1 MIVGVGV
8 DVLNIERFRKIVKG
22 NPKILNRI
30 LTENEINL
38 FKDYSDSI
46 VHYAGRFS
54 LKEAIIKAGKE
65 YLNIESFKD
74 IEILKDEDGKAIL
87 MKPKGKIFISI
98 SHNEDYV
105 VSIAVIE
112 K

>member
-8 DVLNIERFRKIVKG
+8 DVLNIKRFRKVVKG

-38 FKDYSDSI
+38 FNDYSDSI
-46 VHYAGRFS
+46 IHYAGRFS